1 MQPFVTE
8 IRSIIAARD
17 DGVVGIDGLYVF
29 THESREYYLIDLESF
44 DYELFEGIAV
54 QFHKSVSPYVKWSE
68 GALRDIDAAVQADNP
83 ITHEYLEAFFFI
95 LFVTAIMIGGKKPTA
110 NESKIKKILGGNA
123 ESLQR
128 IFVSSPYLKQTLIP
142 IDAAGGADLALIDPV
157 LSRCGFETSALRCAV
172 AETKK
177 NLRLRKFI
185 DEQKAENA
193 KQKAVNAENQSAIAS
208 VNSKVDK
215 LDKYIVRTNIR
226 LKALEMSL
234 ALIFAFLTGPFVVLF
249 HGFNNLNKKV
259 DTIGT
264 DLSEHKDTTKEG
276 FAAAAAATEKVKKE
290 GKDKTNFLIRLIE
303 NTHWWQCETTRV
315 VGHLFEKVD
324 TNSAD
329 IAANEEKTKKKTN
342 FISQELSNRDYQID
356 KLWQNADEHKAE
368 TDALEAKIDGL
379 AKTTSEAD
387 KHLGDRITGTNDTVG
402 NKLEVIRLQQK
413 ATDLNL
419 KTLQNN
425 NAEAGPSSS
434 TD

>member
-68 GALRDIDAAVQADNP
+68 GALRYIDAAVQADNP

-142 IDAAGGADLALIDPV
+142 IDAAGGADLILMDSV
-157 LSRCGFETSALRCAV
+157 LSRYGFETSALRCAV

-193 KQKAVNAENQSAIAS
+193 KQKAVNAEAQSAIAS
-208 VNSKVDK
+208 VNCKVDK
-215 LDKYIVRTNIR
+215 YIKNNDQTNAR

-249 HGFNNLNKKV
+249 HGFNNLNKK
-259 DTIGT
+259 I
-264 DLSEHKDTTKEG
+264 
-276 FAAAAAATEKVKKE
+276 
-290 GKDKTNFLIRLIE
+290 
-303 NTHWWQCETTRV
+303 
-315 VGHLFEKVD
+315 
-324 TNSAD
+324 
-329 IAANEEKTKKKTN
+329 
-342 FISQELSNRDYQID
+342 
-356 KLWQNADEHKAE
+356 
-368 TDALEAKIDGL
+368 
-379 AKTTSEAD
+379 
-387 KHLGDRITGTNDTVG
+387 
-402 NKLEVIRLQQK
+402 EVIRLKQK

-425 NAEAGPSSS
+425 NAEAGPSCSSS